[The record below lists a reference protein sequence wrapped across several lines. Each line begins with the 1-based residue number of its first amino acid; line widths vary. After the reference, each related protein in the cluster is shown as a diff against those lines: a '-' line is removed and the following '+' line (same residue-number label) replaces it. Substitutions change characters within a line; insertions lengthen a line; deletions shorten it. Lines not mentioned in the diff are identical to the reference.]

1 MAYLNEDPV
10 WEEGV
15 RQLEETDE
23 CEAVTFNN
31 PFEQLSR
38 RTNYLK
44 QAVEAEKTAR
54 QSAVQNEADAR
65 QEGMAA
71 VAARLSAVEGR
82 GGPITAYDFGTDVPD
97 QQYLTRYACEAI
109 WGAGG
114 TFVWNGG
121 YPAASVYTAADG
133 TVHAAGEIFNS
144 TWVRNTY
151 NGTNRRIVLANT
163 PDTEPAVFAWEDVGY
178 DTVGIA
184 NDTFAGLVKSGGDVE
199 VDPVTGLMSMKD
211 GVGASFS
218 PDGWGLVSDGR
229 NLLDMLGAASVAAAV
244 GALRQ
249 KINADGVPD
258 FSGLQIGDYLDLPSL
273 NDGDATYTWNESY
286 KNLRIVI
293 SGFNTYKHSGTP
305 ENAKNHIVFTFE
317 NCPCIKRMNPQFTAT
332 GGYAAS
338 EMRTYLEGGFLSG
351 LFEALGHDCLYSVS
365 RNVSYRGGSAWLS
378 AKIFLPTEIE
388 VFGLQVNGDE
398 LGDSAADYRETSQIQ
413 LPVFRN
419 SYKHRIKRYNGGRMW
434 WRLSTVSMD
443 QLSFCIVGTNG
454 AGCRNYSDADGGV
467 APVFCIS

>member
-1 MAYLNEDPV
+1 MAYLNDDPV

-15 RQLEETDE
+15 RQLEETDD
-23 CEAVTFNN
+23 CEAGVFNG
-31 PFEQLSR
+31 PLGQLARQTAS
-38 RTNYLK
+38 LK
-44 QAVEAEKTAR
+44 QAGEAEEAAR

-65 QEGMAA
+65 REGMAA
-71 VAARLSAVEGR
+71 VAARLNAVEGR
-82 GGPITAYDFGTDVPD
+82 GD
-97 QQYLTRYACEAI
+97 
-109 WGAGG
+109 
-114 TFVWNGG
+114 
-121 YPAASVYTAADG
+121 PAASAYTAADG

-151 NGTNRRIVLANT
+151 NGINHRIVLANT
-163 PDTEPAVFAWEDVGY
+163 PDTQPAVFAWEDVGY

-184 NDTFAGLVKSGGDVE
+184 TATLPELVKSGGDVE
-199 VDPVTGLMSMKD
+199 IDPVTGLMSVKG

-229 NLLDMLGAASVAAAV
+229 NLLDVLGVTSVADAV
-244 GALRQ
+244 EALHQ
-249 KINADGVPD
+249 KTNADGVPD

-273 NDGDATYTWNESY
+273 NDGGTTYMWNEAY

-293 SGFNTYKHSGTP
+293 SGFNTFKHMGNP

-317 NCPCIKRMNPQFTAT
+317 NCPCLKRMNPQFTAA

-338 EMRTYLEGGFLSG
+338 EMRTYLEGGFLTG
-351 LFEALGHDCLYSVS
+351 LAEALGHDYLYSVS
-365 RNVSYRGGSAWLS
+365 RHVSTRGDSAWLN

-398 LGDSAADYRETSQIQ
+398 MGDSAADYRETSQIQ
-413 LPVFRN
+413 LPVFRD
-419 SYKHRIKRYNGGRMW
+419 SYKHRVKRYNGGRMW
-434 WRLSTVSMD
+434 WRLASVAMD
-443 QLSFCIVGTNG
+443 QISFCIVAN
-454 AGCRNYSDADGGV
+454 AGLACRNYSDVDGGV